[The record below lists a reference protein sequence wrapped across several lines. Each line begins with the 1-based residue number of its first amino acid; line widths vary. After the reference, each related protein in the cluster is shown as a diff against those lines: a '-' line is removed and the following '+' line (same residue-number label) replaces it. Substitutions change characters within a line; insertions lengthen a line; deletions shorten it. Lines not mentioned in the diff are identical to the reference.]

1 MLAAVLVS
9 AVALVGGCAATT
21 PPKTAV
27 VYGDSLVHEATPTIS
42 AQLAKWDTTIH
53 ALPFKGSCDIR
64 AELEATLPEHADR
77 VTIESY
83 SPCQTDGWLDDY
95 RLDLRSMFAKAR
107 GASDRVTY
115 IANPPADRGYL
126 AAIQEQILVIAKEEA
141 ARAGVRVN
149 LAARDALGGA
159 VFAQSL
165 PCRRVE
171 TVARGCVDG
180 MILVRSPDKI
190 HFCPGGYVFNG
201 CPTYSAGAVRFGTA
215 VAAATKAR

>member
-1 MLAAVLVS
+1 MFALSLATGCASSSPKVAVL
-9 AVALVGGCAATT
+9 
-21 PPKTAV
+21 
-27 VYGDSLVHEATPTIS
+27 YGDSLMHEAEPTIS
-42 AQLAKWDTTIH
+42 EQLAGWDTTVH
-53 ALPFKGSCDIR
+53 ALPFQGSCDIR
-64 AELEATLPEHADR
+64 AELEATLPDRADR

-83 SPCQTDGWLDDY
+83 SPCQTEGWLDDY
-95 RLDLRSMFAKAR
+95 RLDLRAMFTKAR
-107 GASDRVTY
+107 AVSDRVTY

-141 ARAGVRVN
+141 SRAGVRVN
-149 LAARDALGGA
+149 LAARNALGGA

-171 TVARGCVDG
+171 TIARGCVDG

-215 VAAATKAR
+215 AAAATKAR